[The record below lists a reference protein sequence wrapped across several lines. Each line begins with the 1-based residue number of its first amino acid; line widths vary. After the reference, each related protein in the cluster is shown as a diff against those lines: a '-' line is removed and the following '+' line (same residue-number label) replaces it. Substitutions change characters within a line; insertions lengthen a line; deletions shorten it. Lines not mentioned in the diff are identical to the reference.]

1 MPLAGG
7 ASDKLG
13 NSYELS
19 WTAYCLAEILAGEA
33 DAIRLEPPGD
43 EGKSVEFWFLRYETK
58 EFHQVKRQQTG
69 RGK

>member
-19 WTAYCLAEILAGEA
+19 WTAYCMQTFLLETR
-33 DAIRLEPPGD
+33 IRYVL
-43 EGKSVEFWFLRYETK
+43 SHLETK
-58 EFHQVKRQQTG
+58 VKELSSG
-69 RGK
+69 Y